1 MSTQINLV
9 NLGTYPNDGTG
20 DDLRTAFEKINSSV
34 VLTVENL
41 GAGAPL
47 FAEKSFNSL
56 EFRGL
61 LSANNN
67 LAITFNSESVIL
79 TVPDSIK
86 NVEGDLTPRLGGNLN
101 LNGFNIT
108 GPGNF
113 IGQVVGTVSSLSN
126 HNIAA
131 LANVSEEVPN
141 IGDVLV
147 WSGTEWKPNIGLS
160 NDFDFGVLNKNIT
173 NPLEMFL
180 QFSAVDFGAVTN
192 PTINV
197 VDLRFISTNISY
209 ALVSNKPTVIKGQTI
224 RFIVFANNVQD
235 NALLTYVISGVN
247 ELEIAEP
254 LSGTIVVKNGVA
266 FLDVAVS
273 GNLIIGENTRF
284 LTFDIP
290 QQELSLSLLIEE
302 VQIIDGGGPDS
313 IPTFLVDGGP
323 PDGLDQDTIYDG
335 GIIE

>member
-47 FAEKSFNSL
+47 FAEKSFNAL

-67 LAITFNSESVIL
+67 LTITYNSESVIL

-86 NVEGDLTPRLGGNLN
+86 NVEGDLAPKLGGDLD

-113 IGQVVGTVSSLSN
+113 IGQVVGTVSSLDN
-126 HNIAA
+126 HNIEA
-131 LANVSEEVPN
+131 LANVSDEEPN

-147 WSGTEWKPNIGLS
+147 WTGEEWKPNTGLS
-160 NDFDFGVLNKNIT
+160 NDFDFGVLNKSIT

-180 QFSAVDFGAVTN
+180 QFSAVDFGAITN

-197 VDLRFISTNISY
+197 VDLRFISNDISY
-209 ALVSNKPTVIKGQTI
+209 TLVSNKPTIVKGQTV

-235 NALLTYVISGVN
+235 NTALTYAISGVN
-247 ELEIAEP
+247 ETEIAEP
-254 LSGTIVVKNGVA
+254 LSGTIVVINGVA
-266 FLDVAVS
+266 FLDVTIS
-273 GNLIIGENTRF
+273 SNIILGETTRF
-284 LTFDIP
+284 LTFNVA
-290 QQELSLSLLIEE
+290 QQGLSLSLVIEE
-302 VQIIDGGGPDS
+302 AQVIDGGGPDS